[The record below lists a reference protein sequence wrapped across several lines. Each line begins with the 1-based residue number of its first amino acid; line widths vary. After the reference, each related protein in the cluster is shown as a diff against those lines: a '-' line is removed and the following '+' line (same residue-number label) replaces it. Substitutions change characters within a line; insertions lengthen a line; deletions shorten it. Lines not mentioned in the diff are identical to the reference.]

1 MGKPIG
7 KQDQYLCASSGFNSY
22 TFFDNN
28 NCIKKNSL
36 SIQKIQTLERLS
48 DNFYLIPSNKKRSSD
63 SVLRN
68 LKNNQ
73 ESTEKI
79 LEIRNIAEGFLQ
91 FEDEREYKI
100 EEFFNKSMIDSWL
113 IKKSMS
119 KIMNTSLSEQYELIN
134 KLVPNNWIRLI
145 GAGNGGY
152 FLISSKLEEEKI
164 RNLST
169 KNGLKGIFK
178 AKPSS
183 EGLTDF
189 II

>member
-1 MGKPIG
+1 MRQFAQPLNNKNTVKI
-7 KQDQYLCASSGFNSY
+7 DIASHFFENS
-22 TFFDNN
+22 FFT
-28 NCIKKNSL
+28 IFEI
-36 SIQKIQTLERLS
+36 SIQKTKTLERLS

-68 LKNNQ
+68 LKNNK

-79 LEIRNIAEGFLQ
+79 IEIRDIAQGFLE
-91 FEDEREYKI
+91 FEDKREYKI
-100 EEFFNKSMIDSWL
+100 EEFFNKSMRDSWL
-113 IKKSMS
+113 IKKSIS
-119 KIMNTSLSEQYELIN
+119 KIMTTSLTEQYELIN
-134 KLVPNNWIRLI
+134 KLIPNNWIRLI

-152 FLISSKLEEEKI
+152 FLISSKIEEEKI
-164 RNLST
+164 LNLSI

-178 AKPSS
+178 AKPSN

>member
-1 MGKPIG
+1 MR
-7 KQDQYLCASSGFNSY
+7 
-22 TFFDNN
+22 
-28 NCIKKNSL
+28 
-36 SIQKIQTLERLS
+36 E
-48 DNFYLIPSNKKRSSD
+48 
-63 SVLRN
+63 

-79 LEIRNIAEGFLQ
+79 LEIRDIALGFLE

-100 EEFFNKSMIDSWL
+100 EEFFNKSMRNSWL

-119 KIMNTSLSEQYELIN
+119 KIMSSSLTEQYELIN

-152 FLISSKLEEEKI
+152 FLISSKLDEEQI

-178 AKPSS
+178 ARPSN
-183 EGLTDF
+183 EGLADF